1 MVGEQ
6 WVEMQGEAQ
15 LQREVEVIEEG
26 GLEPPVEVGLGLEG
40 VVMVMVLQ
48 LEVGL
53 QLVEEYLVE
62 AEGKQLVEVQWEVE
76 GMA

>member
-1 MVGEQ
+1 M
-6 WVEMQGEAQ
+6 EMQGEAQ
-15 LQREVEVIEEG
+15 LQLEVEVIEER